1 VVQVIVDSMAW
12 VTRPDA
18 SSKNVLTLET
28 WGSPGLLG
36 VQPQVKVM
44 GDGMFLSTLARPPMQ
59 IHPAGHVTTSRLMY
73 TGNLGYPL
81 KFIVAVTLAPVP
93 DTFGTLSS

>member
-1 VVQVIVDSMAW
+1 
-12 VTRPDA
+12 
-18 SSKNVLTLET
+18 
-28 WGSPGLLG
+28 
-36 VQPQVKVM
+36 
-44 GDGMFLSTLARPPMQ
+44 MFLSTLARPPMQ